1 MVAGFT
7 VTPSSSICRVCIPT
21 ACRLEARG
29 KVPAPRFLHNRKQA
43 KRRSATAWPLK
54 AGLWDSLKSGFLKTN
69 NNTETV
75 EPPSTPLEEEEP
87 VPEELVLLERT
98 LPDGSAEQIIFSS
111 AGDIDVYDLQAL
123 CDKVGWPRR
132 PLTKIAASLRNS
144 YLVATLHSIIRSPG
158 PEGEERKQLIGMAR
172 ATSDHAFNATI
183 WDVLVDPS
191 YQGQGLGK
199 TLMEKVIRTL
209 LQRDISNITLF
220 ADSKVV
226 DFYKNMGFEVDPQ
239 GIKGM
244 FWYPRV

>member
-1 MVAGFT
+1 M
-7 VTPSSSICRVCIPT
+7 
-21 ACRLEARG
+21 
-29 KVPAPRFLHNRKQA
+29 
-43 KRRSATAWPLK
+43 
-54 AGLWDSLKSGFLKTN
+54 KTN

-158 PEGEERKQLIGMAR
+158 PEIHFSR
-172 ATSDHAFNATI
+172 
-183 WDVLVDPS
+183 
-191 YQGQGLGK
+191 
-199 TLMEKVIRTL
+199 
-209 LQRDISNITLF
+209 
-220 ADSKVV
+220 
-226 DFYKNMGFEVDPQ
+226 
-239 GIKGM
+239 
-244 FWYPRV
+244 